1 MFNIEKV
8 GILFYQYFYFYLIKI
23 ILLNMKRKTNLFYT
37 ENDVDSKFLTFS
49 NYTEAMT
56 GNYLS
61 TNIRLFP
68 TMFLCLKL
76 SISNDDNK
84 KDFIKNHLV
93 AYYENKLATLRDAN
107 KDINP
112 LGYLLDCIKAF
123 DSSASVTYIGN
134 ITEQDYNGIYTDTIC
149 TINPIIQ
156 YTGSITVNDSSV
168 GDSVKGDTKLRGW
181 YNNDAYTGP
190 SEYNGVIP
198 VFDNANMYSI
208 SSEHT
213 LHFIKNTDTIK
224 PSVEFNIII
233 PLFTVVDTRDSAPLT
248 NYNIGENMTEG
259 DIIGESTKNV
269 PLGIWFANNTISLSA
284 DNIYGQNWSL
294 VIGSQFK
301 PFPTSTNGIPAEIEM
316 NNTPGAY
323 NSFAQVLARQ
333 DSIIKF
339 FTEQIQ
345 ELKNKINKI
354 NTTLSEYNSFASIL
368 ARQDSKIELFSTEV
382 QDLKKQINEMKQS
395 NTLS

>member
-1 MFNIEKV
+1 MFNIEKLN
-8 GILFYQYFYFYLIKI
+8 ILFYQYFYFYLIKI

-68 TMFLCLKL
+68 TMFLCLN
-76 SISNDDNK
+76 ISELDK
-84 KDFIKNHLV
+84 KTFIKDHLV
-93 AYYENKLATLRDAN
+93 GYYENKLATLRDAN

-112 LGYLLDCIKAF
+112 LGYLLDCIKAI
-123 DSSASVTYIGN
+123 DDTVVVTYIGN

-149 TINPIIQ
+149 TINPIMQ
-156 YTGSITVNDSSV
+156 YTGSITVNDSSD
-168 GDSVKGDTKLRGW
+168 GDSVEGDTKLRGW
-181 YNNDAYTGP
+181 YNNNDDYTGP
-190 SEYNGVIP
+190 SEYNDVEP
-198 VFDNANMYSI
+198 MFDTANMYSI
-208 SSEHT
+208 SSTHK
-213 LHFIKNTDTIK
+213 LSFSKSGANSI
-224 PSVEFNIII
+224 VEFNVII
-233 PLFTVVDTRDSAPLT
+233 PLFTVVDTRVSPALT
-248 NYNIGENMTEG
+248 NYNIDDNADTG
-259 DIIGESTKNV
+259 DIIGNSTKNV

-301 PFPTSTNGIPAEIEM
+301 PFPTSTTGIPAEIEM

-345 ELKNKINKI
+345 ELK
-354 NTTLSEYNSFASIL
+354 
-368 ARQDSKIELFSTEV
+368 
-382 QDLKKQINEMKQS
+382 KQINEMKQL

>member
-37 ENDVDSKFLTFS
+37 ENNVDSKFLTFS

-68 TMFLCLKL
+68 TMFLCLN
-76 SISNDDNK
+76 ISELDK
-84 KDFIKNHLV
+84 ITFIKENLV
-93 AYYENKLATLRDAN
+93 GYYENKLATLRDAN

-112 LGYLLDCIKAF
+112 LGYLLDCIKTF

-156 YTGSITVNDSSV
+156 YTGSITVNDSSD
-168 GDSVKGDTKLRGW
+168 GDSVEGDANLRGW
-181 YNNDAYTGP
+181 YNNNGDYTGP
-190 SEYNGVIP
+190 SEYNNVIP

-208 SSEHT
+208 SSEHK
-213 LHFIKNTDTIK
+213 LSFSKNTSNSI
-224 PSVEFNIII
+224 VEFNVII
-233 PLFTVVDTRDSAPLT
+233 PLFTVVDTRVSPALT
-248 NYNIGENMTEG
+248 NYNINDNVDTG
-259 DIIGESTKNV
+259 DIIGNSTENV

-339 FTEQIQ
+339 FTEQILD
-345 ELKNKINKI
+345 LKNKINEI
-354 NTTLSEYNSFASIL
+354 NTTLGEYNSFASIL
-368 ARQDSKIELFSTEV
+368 ARQNSTIKSCSDQIEE
-382 QDLKKQINEMKQS
+382 LKKQINEMKTSQI
-395 NTLS
+395 N

>member
-1 MFNIEKV
+1 
-8 GILFYQYFYFYLIKI
+8 
-23 ILLNMKRKTNLFYT
+23 MKRKTNLFYT

-76 SISNDDNK
+76 SKFDKPDFKDDK
-84 KDFIKNHLV
+84 TKFIKENLV
-93 AYYENKLATLRDAN
+93 GYYENKLATLRDAN

-112 LGYLLDCIKAF
+112 LGYLLDCIKDF

-168 GDSVKGDTKLRGW
+168 ADLVKGDTNLRGW
-181 YNNDAYTGP
+181 YNNNTYTGP
-190 SEYNGVIP
+190 TEYNDVIP

-208 SSEHT
+208 SSGHK
-213 LHFIKNTDTIK
+213 LSFSKSGANSI
-224 PSVEFNIII
+224 VEFNVII
-233 PLFTVVDTRDSAPLT
+233 PLFTVVDTRVSPTLT
-248 NYNIGENMTEG
+248 NYNINDNVDTG
-259 DIIGESTKNV
+259 DIIGNSTENV

-345 ELKNKINKI
+345 ELKKQINEI
-354 NTTLSEYNSFASIL
+354 NTTLGEYNSFASIL
-368 ARQDSKIELFSTEV
+368 ARQNSTIKSCSDQIEE
-382 QDLKKQINEMKQS
+382 LKNQINEMKQS

>member
-37 ENDVDSKFLTFS
+37 ENNVDSKFLTFS

-61 TNIRLFP
+61 TNIKLFP

-76 SISNDDNK
+76 SKFDKPDFKDDK
-84 KDFIKNHLV
+84 TKFIKENLV
-93 AYYENKLATLRDAN
+93 GYYENKLATLRDAN

-112 LGYLLDCIKAF
+112 LGYLIDCIKAF
-123 DSSASVTYIGN
+123 DSSATITYIGN

-156 YTGSITVNDSSV
+156 YTGSIIVNDSSV
-168 GDSVKGDTKLRGW
+168 GDSVEGDANLRGW
-181 YNNDAYTGP
+181 YNNNGAYTGP
-190 SEYNGVIP
+190 SEYNNVIP
-198 VFDNANMYSI
+198 VFDNANMYLYSI
-208 SSEHT
+208 SSEHK
-213 LHFIKNTDTIK
+213 LSFSKNT
-224 PSVEFNIII
+224 SNGVVEFNVII
-233 PLFTVVDTRDSAPLT
+233 PLFTVVDTRVSPTLT
-248 NYNIGENMTEG
+248 NYNINDNVDTG
-259 DIIGESTKNV
+259 DIIGNSTENV

-345 ELKNKINKI
+345 ELK
-354 NTTLSEYNSFASIL
+354 
-368 ARQDSKIELFSTEV
+368 
-382 QDLKKQINEMKQS
+382 KQINEMKQS

>member
-1 MFNIEKV
+1 
-8 GILFYQYFYFYLIKI
+8 
-23 ILLNMKRKTNLFYT
+23 MKRKTNLFYI
-37 ENDVDSKFLTFS
+37 DGVDSKFLTFS

-76 SISNDDNK
+76 NISDK
-84 KDFIKNHLV
+84 TTFIKDYLV
-93 AYYENKLATLRDAN
+93 SYYENKLATLRDAN

-112 LGYLLDCIKAF
+112 LGYLLDCIKAI
-123 DSSASVTYIGN
+123 DDNAAVTYIGN

-156 YTGSITVNDSSV
+156 YTGSITVNDSSD
-168 GDSVKGDTKLRGW
+168 GDSVEGDANLRGW
-181 YNNDAYTGP
+181 YNDNTYTGP
-190 SEYNGVIP
+190 SEYVGIKP
-198 VFDNANMYSI
+198 KFDYDNMYSI
-208 SSEHT
+208 NSEHT

-224 PSVEFNIII
+224 PSVEFNVII
-233 PLFTVVDTRDSAPLT
+233 PLFTVVDTRNSATLT

-269 PLGIWFANNTISLSA
+269 PLGIWFANNTIYLSA

-345 ELKNKINKI
+345 ELKNKINEMEQTNK
-354 NTTLSEYNSFASIL
+354 LS
-368 ARQDSKIELFSTEV
+368 
-382 QDLKKQINEMKQS
+382 
-395 NTLS
+395 